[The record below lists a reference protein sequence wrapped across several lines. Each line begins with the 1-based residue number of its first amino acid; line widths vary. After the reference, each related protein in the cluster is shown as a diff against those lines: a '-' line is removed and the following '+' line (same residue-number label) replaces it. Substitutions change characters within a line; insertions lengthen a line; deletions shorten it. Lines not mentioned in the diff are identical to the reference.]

1 MMLNIFYNRVMMK
14 KMKKDSPD
22 ARLAE
27 FLLEQRLLSEEQL
40 EKAIEIQ
47 TNDGGHLGEVL
58 VRRGLVSE
66 DNVAFAISG
75 QFNVPLL
82 SSKTGAIK
90 PAEDQNLEKFVSKQF
105 ALRNIILPLS
115 RDGSILTCVMFDP
128 LDFMLFDELRKITGL
143 EVNPVVATKSDIIK
157 AIEEFYGGLEMIKKD
172 TGKPHT
178 ISKTDLKAG
187 DTDEDSLSIDN
198 IISRAKAAPVVKL
211 VDLMIWQAINKRAS
225 DIHIE
230 PFEDRFSLRYR
241 VDGKLY
247 EIPPP
252 PKHLFLPI
260 VSRIKILSKLDI
272 AERRLPQ
279 DGAFM
284 VKLEDRNIDIR
295 VSVIPTLYGEKV
307 VMRILDRSGV
317 IMELSEMGFEPDDLE
332 KLRKAM
338 FSPYGLVFLTGPTG
352 SGKSTTLYAIL
363 QEIKSSEKNILTVED
378 PVEYR
383 LDGVNQV
390 QVKPEIGLTFANAL
404 RSFLRQDPDIM
415 LVGEVRDLETAEICV
430 RSALTGHLVLSTL
443 HTNDAPSA
451 VTRLID
457 IGVEPYLLA
466 PTLLIVVG
474 QRLVR
479 RLCPECKEAYEPT
492 IKELGNVKLNADI
505 IYRPKG
511 CPVCGHTGYKGRA
524 LIAEVMPT
532 SQEIKETMARGVSYH
547 QMRDLA
553 RKLGMSTL
561 YESGLKKV
569 EQGITSLEEVLS
581 VTLGI

>member
-1 MMLNIFYNRVMMK
+1 
-14 KMKKDSPD
+14 MKKDSPD
-22 ARLAE
+22 SRLAG
-27 FLLEQRLLSEEQL
+27 FLLEQRLISKEQL
-40 EKAIEIQ
+40 EKALEVQ
-47 TNDGGHLGEVL
+47 ADEGGHLGEML
-58 VRRGLVSE
+58 VRKGLVSE
-66 DNVAFAISG
+66 DDVAFAISG
-75 QFNVPLL
+75 QFKVPLL
-82 SSKTGAIK
+82 SSKTGAIR
-90 PAEDQNLEKFVSKQF
+90 PAEDQNLDKLISKQF
-105 ALRNIILPLS
+105 ALRNTIIPLS
-115 RDGSILTCVMFDP
+115 RDGNTLTVVMFNP
-128 LDFMLFDELRKITGL
+128 LDFMLIDELRKISSL
-143 EVNPVVATKSDIIK
+143 EINPVVATKSDIVRT
-157 AIEEFYGGLEMIKKD
+157 IEEFYGGLEMGRKD
-172 TGKPHT
+172 IAKPRAHT
-178 ISKTDLKAG
+178 IGKTDLRSDGG
-187 DTDEDSLSIDN
+187 DDESLSIDN

-230 PFEDRFSLRYR
+230 PFDDRFSLRYR

-252 PKHLFLPI
+252 PKHLFLAI
-260 VSRIKILSKLDI
+260 VSRIKILSRLDI

-279 DGAFM
+279 DGAFT
-284 VKLEDRNIDIR
+284 VKLEDRSIDIR
-295 VSVIPTLYGEKV
+295 VSIIPTLYGEKV

-317 IMELSEMGFEPDDLE
+317 ILELNEMGFEPDDLE
-332 KLRKAM
+332 KLKQAM
-338 FSPYGLVFLTGPTG
+338 YCPYGLIFLTGPTG

-383 LDGVNQV
+383 LDGINQV
-390 QVKPEIGLTFANAL
+390 QVKPEIGLTFANTL

-466 PTLLIVVG
+466 PTLLVVVG

-479 RLCPECKEAYEPT
+479 KLCPECKEAYKPT
-492 IKELGNVKLNADI
+492 LKELGNVKLRADV

-511 CPVCGHTGYKGRA
+511 CPACGHTGYKGRT

-532 SQEIKETMARGVSYH
+532 SQELKETMVHGVSYH
-547 QMRDLA
+547 QLRELA
-553 RKLGMSTL
+553 RKLGMATL
-561 YESGLKKV
+561 YESGIKKV
-569 EQGITSLEEVLS
+569 EQGISSLEEVLS

>member
-1 MMLNIFYNRVMMK
+1 MS
-14 KMKKDSPD
+14 KKDPD
-22 ARLAE
+22 THLGDL
-27 FLLEQRLLSEEQL
+27 LLEQRLITREQL
-40 EKAIEIQ
+40 DKALEAQ
-47 TNDGGHLGEVL
+47 QNDGGRLGEVL
-58 VRRGLVSE
+58 VRKGLIGE
-66 DNVAFAISG
+66 DDVAFALSE

-82 SSKTGAIK
+82 SAKTGGIH
-90 PAEDQNLEKFVSKQF
+90 PAEDQHLEKLISKQF
-105 ALRNIILPLS
+105 AVRNTMIPLS
-115 RDGSILTCVMFDP
+115 RDGGALTCVMFDP
-128 LDFMLFDELRKITGL
+128 LDFMLIDELRKVTRLAII
-143 EVNPVVATKSDIIK
+143 PVVATKSDIVK
-157 AIEEFYGGLEMIKKD
+157 AIEEFYGSLEMTRKEG
-172 TGKPHT
+172 GKHHT
-178 ISKTDLKAG
+178 INKVDLKAG
-187 DTDEDSLSIDN
+187 ENGEESLSIDN
-198 IISRAKAAPVVKL
+198 IITRATAAPVVKL
-211 VDLMIWQAINKRAS
+211 VDLMLWQAINKRAS

-247 EIPPP
+247 EITPP

-260 VSRIKILSKLDI
+260 VSRIKILAKLDI
-272 AERRLPQ
+272 SERRLPQ

-284 VKLEDRNIDIR
+284 VKLEDRNIDLR
-295 VSVIPTLYGEKV
+295 VSVVPTIYGEKV

-317 IMELSEMGFEPDDLE
+317 LMELGDMGFEPEDLE
-332 KLRKAM
+332 KLRKAIL
-338 FSPYGLVFLTGPTG
+338 SPYGLVFLTGPTG

-383 LDGVNQV
+383 LDGINQV

-430 RSALTGHLVLSTL
+430 RSALTGHLVMSTL

-457 IGVEPYLLA
+457 IGLESYLLA
-466 PTLLIVVG
+466 PTLLVVVG

-479 RLCPECKEAYEPT
+479 RLCPECKEAYKPT
-492 IKELGNVKLNADI
+492 LKELGNVRLNADV
-505 IYRPKG
+505 IYKPAG
-511 CPVCGHTGYKGRA
+511 CPVCGNAGYKGRI

-532 SQEIKETMARGVSYH
+532 SQEIKETMARGASYH

-553 RKLGMSTL
+553 RKLGMTTL

-569 EQGITSLEEVLS
+569 EQGITSLEEVLL

>member
-1 MMLNIFYNRVMMK
+1 MMTRLR
-14 KMKKDSPD
+14 KDSTD
-22 ARLAE
+22 GRLAR
-27 FLLEQRLLSEEQL
+27 FLMDQRFISEESLEAALDFQAAGGGQL
-40 EKAIEIQ
+40 A
-47 TNDGGHLGEVL
+47 EVF
-58 VRRGLVSE
+58 VRKGIVSE
-66 DNVAFAISG
+66 DDIAFAFSEEFG
-75 QFNVPLL
+75 VPLV
-82 SSKTGAIK
+82 SSKSGPVV
-90 PAEDQNLEKFVSKQF
+90 PAGDQQLDKLVSRQF
-105 ALRNIILPLS
+105 AVRNTILPLS
-115 RDGSILTCVMFDP
+115 KEGGVLTCIMFDP
-128 LDFMLFDELRKITGL
+128 LDIMLIDELRKITGL
-143 EVNPVVATKSDIIK
+143 EINPVVATKSDIVRT
-157 AIEEFYGGLEMIKKD
+157 IEDFYGNLELSRKE
-172 TGKPHT
+172 GHKPHT
-178 ISKTDLKAG
+178 SIGTEVKHVIKE
-187 DTDEDSLSIDN
+187 DESLSIDS
-198 IISRAKAAPVVKL
+198 IIGRAKAAPVVKL

-252 PKHLFLPI
+252 PKHLYMAI
-260 VSRIKILSKLDI
+260 VSRVKILAKLDI

-279 DGAFM
+279 DGAFA
-284 VKLEDRNIDIR
+284 VKLEDRSIDLR
-295 VSVIPTLYGEKV
+295 VSVIPTIYGEKV
-307 VMRILDRSGV
+307 VLRILDRSGV
-317 IMELSEMGFEPDDLE
+317 IMELPDMGFEAEDLE
-332 KLRKAM
+332 TLRKAIT
-338 FSPYGLVFLTGPTG
+338 SPYGLVFLTGPTG

-363 QEIKSSEKNILTVED
+363 QEIKSSEKNIITVED

-415 LVGEVRDLETAEICV
+415 LVGEVRDLETSEICV

-451 VTRLID
+451 VTRLLD

-466 PTLLIVVG
+466 PTLLVVVG

-479 RLCPECKEAYEPT
+479 RLCPECKEAYVPT
-492 IKELGNVKLNADI
+492 LKELGHVKLKADR
-505 IYRPKG
+505 IYRAAG
-511 CPVCGHTGYKGRA
+511 CPACGHTGYKGRT

-532 SQEIKETMARGVSYH
+532 SQKLKETINRGVSYH

-553 RKLGMSTL
+553 RELGMSTL

>member
-1 MMLNIFYNRVMMK
+1 MP
-14 KMKKDSPD
+14 KKDPD
-22 ARLAE
+22 AHLGDL
-27 FLLEQRLLSEEQL
+27 LLEQRLVTREQL
-40 EKAIEIQ
+40 DRALEAQQNE
-47 TNDGGHLGEVL
+47 GGRLGEVL
-58 VRRGLVSE
+58 VRKGIISE
-66 DNVAFAISG
+66 DNVAFALSE

-82 SSKTGAIK
+82 SSKTGGIQ
-90 PAEDQNLEKFVSKQF
+90 PAEDQHLEKIISKQF
-105 ALRNIILPLS
+105 ALRNIMMPLS
-115 RDGSILTCVMFDP
+115 RDGGSLTCVMFDP
-128 LDFMLFDELRKITGL
+128 LDFMLIDELRKITRL
-143 EVNPVVATKSDIIK
+143 EIVPVVATKSDIVK
-157 AIEEFYGGLEMIKKD
+157 AIEEFYGGLEMTRKETSKH
-172 TGKPHT
+172 HT
-178 ISKTDLKAG
+178 IGKVDLKAG
-187 DTDEDSLSIDN
+187 ENGEESLSIDN
-198 IISRAKAAPVVKL
+198 IITRATAAPVVKL
-211 VDLMIWQAINKRAS
+211 VDLMLWQAINKRAS

-247 EIPPP
+247 EITPP
-252 PKHLFLPI
+252 PKHLYLPI
-260 VSRIKILSKLDI
+260 VSRIKILAKLDI

-284 VKLEDRNIDIR
+284 VKLEDRNIDLRI
-295 VSVIPTLYGEKV
+295 SVIPTIYGEKV

-317 IMELSEMGFEPDDLE
+317 LMELGDMGFEPEDLE
-332 KLRKAM
+332 KLRKAIL
-338 FSPYGLVFLTGPTG
+338 SPYGLVFLTGPTG

-383 LDGVNQV
+383 LDGINQV

-430 RSALTGHLVLSTL
+430 RSALTGHLVMSTL

-457 IGVEPYLLA
+457 IGLEPYLLA
-466 PTLLIVVG
+466 PTLLVVVG

-479 RLCPECKEAYEPT
+479 RLCPECKAAYKPT
-492 IKELGNVKLNADI
+492 LKELGTVRLNADV
-505 IYRPKG
+505 IYKPMG
-511 CPVCGHTGYKGRA
+511 CPVCGNTGYKGRI

-532 SQEIKETMARGVSYH
+532 SQEIKETMVRGVSYH

-553 RKLGMSTL
+553 RKLGMTTL

-569 EQGITSLEEVLS
+569 EQGVTSLEEVLS
-581 VTLGI
+581 VTLRI